1 MTAGSLG
8 GLGFLLFKK
17 SWEQRSRTL
26 GGIMLGKLKLT
37 NGKKYMVTLENGNIM
52 EGELHD
58 LKCVG
63 NELYSLWIDMGSQL
77 VYVPFS
83 ETKDIKLM

>member
-1 MTAGSLG
+1 
-8 GLGFLLFKK
+8 
-17 SWEQRSRTL
+17 
-26 GGIMLGKLKLT
+26 MLGKLKLT
-37 NGKKYMVTLENGNIM
+37 YGKKYMVTLENGNIM

>member
-1 MTAGSLG
+1 VPI
-8 GLGFLLFKK
+8 
-17 SWEQRSRTL
+17 L
-26 GGIMLGKLKLT
+26 GGITMGKLKLT
-37 NGKKYMVTLENGNIM
+37 NGKKYMVTLENGFIM

>member
-1 MTAGSLG
+1 
-8 GLGFLLFKK
+8 
-17 SWEQRSRTL
+17 
-26 GGIMLGKLKLT
+26 MLGKLKLT
-37 NGKKYMVTLENGNIM
+37 NGKKYMVTLQNGHMM

>member
-17 SWEQRSRTL
+17 GQEQGSRTL

-63 NELYSLWIDMGSQL
+63 NELYSLWIDMCSQL

>member
-8 GLGFLLFKK
+8 ELGFLLFIYDCGFGL
-17 SWEQRSRTL
+17 RTI
-26 GGIMLGKLKLT
+26 GGAMMGKLKLT